1 MRENKF
7 DRLIS
12 TKPNMF
18 IIKSKN
24 LEEGL
29 DIKISYSK
37 HSQVRNLCIGDK
49 EKLIDAMK
57 KDTTLFL
64 EKIIDWHLENE
75 KILSYTKGNNL
86 LLPTNY
92 QRLHDEC
99 IEICTQ
105 DYKLYIVDKAI
116 ERCSNIVYK
125 LSERSKR
132 DCFKFVMGK
141 LNGFYAEH
149 LYISLNNSDDKLGRY
164 VLFEGEEELDQNIS
178 ENTVCYNVYP
188 KEDGTYD
195 EDDINNIL
203 TLIEAFTHKRGMFKH
218 GKTSISD
225 LVMYNS
231 GIMKIHGID
240 KDKRLIEKAKRLM
253 R

>member
-75 KILSYTKGNNL
+75 KILSYIKGNNL

-92 QRLHDEC
+92 QRLHNEC
-99 IEICTQ
+99 VEICTQ
-105 DYKLYIVDKAI
+105 DYKLYIADKAI

-141 LNGFYAEH
+141 LNSLHAEH
-149 LYISLNNSDDKLGRY
+149 LYISLGSSNDQIGRC
-164 VLFEGEEELDQNIS
+164 VSFEGEDELHIYIPD
-178 ENTVCYNVYP
+178 NTVSYNIYP

-203 TLIEAFTHKRGMFKH
+203 TLIETFTHKRGMFRY
-218 GKTSISD
+218 GKNNLTN
-225 LVMYNS
+225 LVMYNNGS
-231 GIMKIHGID
+231 LKIEGID
-240 KDKRLIEKAKRLM
+240 KDKRIVEKAKTLM